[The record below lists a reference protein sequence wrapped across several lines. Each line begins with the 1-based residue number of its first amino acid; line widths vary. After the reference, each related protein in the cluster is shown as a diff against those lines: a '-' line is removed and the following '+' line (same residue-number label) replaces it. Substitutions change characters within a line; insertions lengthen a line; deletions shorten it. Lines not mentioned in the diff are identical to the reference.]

1 MQRYDYLYNKGSKD
15 FKNKY
20 MKIKCWAKIEEVF
33 GITAA
38 DAEAKFNNLRSS
50 YTRFLIRKGKT
61 FRPDQLEM
69 L

>member
-1 MQRYDYLYNKGSKD
+1 MFHKKQVIH

-20 MKIKCWAKIEEVF
+20 MKINCWAKIGEVF
-33 GITAA
+33 GMTAA
-38 DAEAKFNNLRSS
+38 DAEAKFNNLRSA
-50 YTRFLIRKGKT
+50 YTRFKKKRKT